1 LTIEPDPWRLSATPA
16 TAAPAAQAPR
26 TEVAGIRMVLASDIA
41 SLSQELD
48 EIALLTAQAVTETER
63 HETRRA
69 KAEDRVGAM
78 DLDPRTDAVEL
89 REARAQLLMLSR
101 RAVLFEAQQQVLEGK
116 ARTLQRFRDKLTSLD
131 ELLSGADQGPVKS
144 IAATSSAPPGTP
156 IAPPVGGTFE
166 EPDRGAL
173 LRAQEELRKDIARHM
188 HDGPAQSL
196 ANIALQA
203 EIVQRLATRGDPR
216 IGGELTSLR
225 TMVQAALET
234 TKEFIFDV
242 RPMVLDDLGLVPTLR
257 RVVVDRGRRSG
268 IDVSFDSQGP
278 LRRIDPDL
286 ESGLFRIIA
295 EASTGFLHL
304 QPNQLQVRLDW
315 AEKELF
321 ATIHAVWAI
330 ALGTGQGAL
339 PRPGEALPDDVP
351 PALRAM
357 IEANMSVDQR
367 ARTAS
372 QTLPVDLMT
381 EIMDRARTLGIRVD
395 VRDAGATIEL
405 TATLT

>member
-1 LTIEPDPWRLSATPA
+1 
-16 TAAPAAQAPR
+16 
-26 TEVAGIRMVLASDIA
+26 MVLASDLS
-41 SLSQELD
+41 SLSSEIDEL
-48 EIALLTAQAVTETER
+48 AMLTAQAVTETER
-63 HETRRA
+63 HESRRA
-69 KAEDRVGAM
+69 KADERVSAM
-78 DLDPRTDAVEL
+78 ELDSRADPTEL

-116 ARTLQRFRDKLTSLD
+116 SRTLARFRDKLRSLD
-131 ELLSGADQGPVKS
+131 EMLSGADQGPVR
-144 IAATSSAPPGTP
+144 ALPAVSSA
-156 IAPPVGGTFE
+156 AASVPVSRPAGGSGSWQ

-203 EIVQRLATRGDPR
+203 EIVQRLVSRGDPR
-216 IGGELTSLR
+216 VGGELTSLR

-268 IDVSFDSQGP
+268 VDVSFDSQGP
-278 LRRIDPDL
+278 LRRLDPDL

-295 EASTGFLHL
+295 EAATAFLHL
-304 QPNQLQVRLDW
+304 QPSQLQVRLDW
-315 AEKELF
+315 SDTELYG
-321 ATIHAVWAI
+321 IVHAVWAI
-330 ALGTGQGAL
+330 EMSGG
-339 PRPGEALPDDVP
+339 PGLARLSDPLPDDVP

-357 IEANMSVDQR
+357 IEANQTVDLQ
-367 ARTAS
+367 ARTAAHA
-372 QTLPVDLMT
+372 LPADLIT
-381 EIMDRARTLGIRVD
+381 EIGDRARTLGIRAE
-395 VRDAGATIEL
+395 VREDGTTLEV
-405 TATLT
+405 TAPIH